1 MLGVDLIF
9 IPEFNKQL
17 KLGGNAFIAKTF
29 NKNELKSKSIEH
41 LAGVWAA
48 KEAVFKA
55 SGIELSSWLDI
66 KITYNRVGKP
76 SAKLNDEHFE
86 ISISHHG
93 EYVVAVAIG
102 AHNDV

>member
-1 MLGVDLIF
+1 MEFTFPNLNGTL
-9 IPEFNKQL
+9 FNK
-17 KLGGNAFIAKTF
+17 TYC
-29 NKNELKSKSIEH
+29 E
-41 LAGVWAA
+41 
-48 KEAVFKA
+48 
-55 SGIELSSWLDI
+55 WLDI